1 MSSSE
6 IRYPLRIVHYLNQ
19 FFGGIGGEEQAD
31 VSVQV
36 REGPIGPGIGL
47 EQALGER
54 GRIVATI
61 ICGDN
66 YFNTQ
71 MTTAKAKVLQ
81 AVEQFQPDV
90 IVAGPA
96 FNAGRYG
103 VACGEVCKEVA
114 EQLKIPA
121 VTAMYPENPAVE
133 TYRRAS
139 GVWILPTGATAADMR
154 NVLPRLAAFVLKVGS
169 GVPIGPVRVEGY
181 IPTGRRC
188 LELATVPGV
197 DRAISMLLAKLAG
210 QPFQTEIPIESFESV
225 LPAPPIKEI
234 KTARLALITTAGLVP
249 KGNPDGFKMFNATR
263 WNHYSLPEDLTL
275 RASDWEVI
283 HGGFN
288 TAYAQAN
295 PHLILP
301 VDVLRDLRGLAY
313 GQLHDQFYSITGVG
327 TSLTVAKRAG
337 QEIVASLRDAEVDAA
352 LLVAT

>member
-1 MSSSE
+1 MTTN
-6 IRYPLRIVHYLNQ
+6 IRVVHYLNQ

-36 REGPIGPGIGL
+36 REGPIGPGLGL
-47 EQALGER
+47 QQALGER
-54 GRIVATI
+54 GRIVATL

-71 MTTAKAKVLQ
+71 IATARAEVLK
-81 AVEQFQPDV
+81 AVEQFHPDV
-90 IVAGPA
+90 VVAGPA

-103 VACGEVCKEVA
+103 VACGEVSKEVA

-121 VTAMYPENPAVE
+121 VTAMYAENPAVE
-133 TYRRAS
+133 TYRRAR

-169 GVPIGPVRVEGY
+169 GAPLGPARVEGY
-181 IPTGRRC
+181 IPTGRRR
-188 LELATVPGV
+188 LELAAAPGA
-197 DRAISMLLAKLAG
+197 DRAVLMLLAKLAG
-210 QPFQTEIPIESFESV
+210 QPFRTEIPIERFESV
-225 LPAPPIKEI
+225 PPAPPVKEL
-234 KTARLALITTAGLVP
+234 KAARLALITTSGLVP

-263 WNHYSLPEDLTL
+263 WSRYPLPEDLTL
-275 RASDWEVI
+275 RAGDWEVI

-295 PHLILP
+295 PHLVLP
-301 VDVLRDLRGLAY
+301 VDALRDLRGLAY
-313 GQLHDQFYSITGVG
+313 GQLHDQFYAITGVG

-337 QEIVASLRDAEVDAA
+337 QEIAASLRDAEVEAA